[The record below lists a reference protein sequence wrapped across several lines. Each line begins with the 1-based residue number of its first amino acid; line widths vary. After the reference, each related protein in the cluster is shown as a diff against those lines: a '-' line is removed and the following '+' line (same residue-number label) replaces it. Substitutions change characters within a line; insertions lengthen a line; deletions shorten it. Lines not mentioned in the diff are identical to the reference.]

1 MAGILYGIGV
11 GPGEAELMTLKALR
25 CIRESDVVIL
35 PAASAEEC
43 HAYRIVRQ
51 VFPQIAEK
59 FILCRAFP
67 MIKDKVLLQE
77 FHDGLAEEVR
87 AMLEEGK
94 KIAFLTIGD
103 PAVYATYSYVHSR
116 IAEQGLQAEMVSGV
130 PSFCAAA
137 AALGISL
144 GDNKEQIHIIP
155 ASYQTEELEHTLE
168 LPGTKVYM
176 KAGSKFA
183 GLKKILK
190 KNKDRIEVYA
200 VSNCGMDNEILCRGP
215 EAMTD
220 DSGYL
225 TIVIVKDKFSED
237 GENSAVKRS
246 S

>member
-1 MAGILYGIGV
+1 MTGILYGIGV

-43 HAYRIVRQ
+43 HAYRTVWQ
-51 VFPQIAEK
+51 VFPEIAEK
-59 FILCRAFP
+59 VILCRAFP
-67 MIKDKVLLQE
+67 MNKDKVLLRE
-77 FHDGLAEEVR
+77 FHDVLAEEIR
-87 AMLEEGK
+87 ELLEEGK

-144 GDNKEQIHIIP
+144 ADNKEQIHIIP
-155 ASYQTEELEHTLE
+155 ASYQTEELERTLE
-168 LPGTKVYM
+168 LSGTKVYM

-183 GLKKILK
+183 GLKEILK
-190 KNKDRIEVYA
+190 KNNDRIEVFA

-215 EAMTD
+215 EELTD

-225 TIVIVKDKFSED
+225 TIVIVKDKFRGME
-237 GENSAVKRS
+237 KIK
-246 S
+246 